1 MLASVAVAML
11 SAPLVAASA
20 MAAQEVIIVDGHMV
34 DERGNSLG
42 RNAQYGTLLFSTY
55 LIFGGGGKT
64 RTITNNF
71 RQVIS
76 NPCPAGGNQY

>member
-1 MLASVAVAML
+1 VWGFGNDM
-11 SAPLVAASA
+11 P
-20 MAAQEVIIVDGHMV
+20 
-34 DERGNSLG
+34 RGNSLG
-42 RNAQYGTLLFSTY
+42 RNAQYGTLLFSNY
-55 LIFGGGGKT
+55 LIFGGGGKI